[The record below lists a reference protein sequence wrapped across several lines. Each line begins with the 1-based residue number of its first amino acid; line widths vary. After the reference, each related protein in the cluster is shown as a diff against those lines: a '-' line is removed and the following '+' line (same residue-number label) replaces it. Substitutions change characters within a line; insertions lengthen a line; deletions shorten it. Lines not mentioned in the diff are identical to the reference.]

1 MRCDATHVLP
11 RTLHKC
17 QILPL
22 RTCCY
27 ATVWGRPA
35 SSAECPPID
44 ARGVCRDRHE
54 KRGGG
59 FKRHEKG
66 KKKKKWIRRVACVST
81 CLAFLSKTTTNKE
94 RRKEGIGPL
103 IVEASRLLRLRVVLT
118 LTHTRI
124 HKTRFLHSSRQYS
137 VYFSYKSS
145 GSTREMKRLRN
156 APSRPLSH
164 CPLRSGPSTKDMA
177 FETHEYL
184 PWPTTTGELFASPKI
199 PIYPNC
205 HSVLCFRARETA
217 ASPMFMHRHLKRI
230 SLQRTEMLLE
240 CAHVQQRKTLSCTRS
255 TTSISL
261 LSMTKRSCQAVVSPE
276 EKNKKKKKNTVE
288 QPVTSARSRQGCRD
302 VQGTKRLA

>member
-1 MRCDATHVLP
+1 MYVHARTYQRGPNVSMSTIKPSTMRCDATQ
-11 RTLHKC
+11 RTYSRVPCISAKYCHS
-17 QILPL
+17 L

-27 ATVWGRPA
+27 ATVWGRPAA

-59 FKRHEKG
+59 SKRHEKE
-66 KKKKKWIRRVACVST
+66 KKKWIRRVACVST
-81 CLAFLSKTTTNKE
+81 CLAFLSKTTNKE

-118 LTHTRI
+118 LAHTRI

-156 APSRPLSH
+156 GPLSIVPLSVR
-164 CPLRSGPSTKDMA
+164 PLRSVDEDMA

-184 PWPTTTGELFASPKI
+184 PTYFGPRQRRAVLPPPKCLSIQIAIPCVAS
-199 PIYPNC
+199 
-205 HSVLCFRARETA
+205 VRER
-217 ASPMFMHRHLKRI
+217 PRRLR
-230 SLQRTEMLLE
+230 
-240 CAHVQQRKTLSCTRS
+240 CSCT
-255 TTSISL
+255 
-261 LSMTKRSCQAVVSPE
+261 
-276 EKNKKKKKNTVE
+276 
-288 QPVTSARSRQGCRD
+288 
-302 VQGTKRLA
+302 GT

>member
-22 RTCCY
+22 RA
-27 ATVWGRPA
+27 ATRPFGA
-35 SSAECPPID
+35 APPQAPSARPLT
-44 ARGVCRDRHE
+44 
-54 KRGGG
+54 RGGCAETDTRRRRVQTPREER
-59 FKRHEKG
+59 KR

-81 CLAFLSKTTTNKE
+81 CLAFLSKTTNKE

-145 GSTREMKRLRN
+145 GSTRERKRLRN
-156 APSRPLSH
+156 APLSIVPLSVR
-164 CPLRSGPSTKDMA
+164 PLRSVDEDMA

-184 PWPTTTGELFASPKI
+184 PTYFGPRQRRAVLPPPKCLSIQIAIPCVAS
-199 PIYPNC
+199 
-205 HSVLCFRARETA
+205 VRER
-217 ASPMFMHRHLKRI
+217 PRRLR
-230 SLQRTEMLLE
+230 
-240 CAHVQQRKTLSCTRS
+240 CSCT
-255 TTSISL
+255 
-261 LSMTKRSCQAVVSPE
+261 
-276 EKNKKKKKNTVE
+276 
-288 QPVTSARSRQGCRD
+288 
-302 VQGTKRLA
+302 GT